1 LVTDPGD
8 RGGANRRQQD
18 FNVQPL
24 FDCGSVAKSD
34 DTVMARVLEYAAER
48 E

>member
-1 LVTDPGD
+1 M
-8 RGGANRRQQD
+8 
-18 FNVQPL
+18 QPL